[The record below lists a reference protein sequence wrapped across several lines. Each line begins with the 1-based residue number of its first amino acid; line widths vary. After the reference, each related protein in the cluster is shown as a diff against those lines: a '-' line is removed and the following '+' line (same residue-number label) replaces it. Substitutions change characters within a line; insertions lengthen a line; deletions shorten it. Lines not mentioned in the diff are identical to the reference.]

1 MVLQSLIKLQVY
13 WVNLFS
19 MKLFKPK
26 FWDKDKLNFFA
37 LILLPISLALQIL
50 IKIKNIFIIS
60 KTTSIPVICVGNIY
74 VGGTGKTPTSIHLDM
89 ILKKLGKKGVI
100 IKKNHFNQADER
112 MLIQKKASS
121 LISTKNRYLGA
132 VQAVKEGYDLII
144 LDDGLQDKTLFKNLN
159 IVCFNEK
166 QLSGNGLTLPSG
178 PLRESLNSLKK
189 YQIVIINSTKN
200 DKLEKFEKK
209 IKNISNKINIYYS
222 KYVPDPLKIKK
233 FNDKKVLSFAGIGS
247 PKNFFDLLENNKL
260 NIVRKIS
267 FPDHYNYS
275 KNEIENL
282 IILAKKEDLQII
294 TTEKDYL
301 RIKKFQFKEIDYLSV
316 SLKIHDE
323 DLLIKEIKKIL

>member
-1 MVLQSLIKLQVY
+1 
-13 WVNLFS
+13 

-37 LILLPISLALQIL
+37 LTLLPISFTLQIL
-50 IKIKNIFIIS
+50 IKIKNIFIMS

-74 VGGTGKTPTSIHLDM
+74 IGGTGKTPTSIHLDM
-89 ILKKLGKKGVI
+89 ILKKLGKKVVI
-100 IKKNHFNQADER
+100 IKKNYSNQADEQ
-112 MLIQKKASS
+112 MLIKKNSSS
-121 LISTKNRYLGA
+121 LISAKNRFLGV
-132 VQAVKEGYDLII
+132 VQAVKEGYDLVI

-166 QLSGNGLTLPSG
+166 QLTGNGLTLPSG

-200 DKLEKFEKK
+200 YKLKKFEEK

-233 FNDKKVLSFAGIGS
+233 FRDKKILSFAGIGN
-247 PKNFFDLLENNKL
+247 PKNFFDLLEKNKL
-260 NIVRKIS
+260 NIVKKIS

-275 KNEIENL
+275 KNEIKNL
-282 IILAKKEDLQII
+282 IISAKKEGLQIV

-301 RIKKFQFKEIDYLSV
+301 RIKNFQFKEIDYLSV
-316 SLKIHDE
+316 SLKIHNE
-323 DLLIKEIKKIL
+323 NLLIKEIKKYL

>member
-1 MVLQSLIKLQVY
+1 
-13 WVNLFS
+13 
-19 MKLFKPK
+19 
-26 FWDKDKLNFFA
+26 
-37 LILLPISLALQIL
+37 
-50 IKIKNIFIIS
+50 
-60 KTTSIPVICVGNIY
+60 
-74 VGGTGKTPTSIHLDM
+74 
-89 ILKKLGKKGVI
+89 
-100 IKKNHFNQADER
+100 
-112 MLIQKKASS
+112 MLIQKTASS

-233 FNDKKVLSFAGIGS
+233 FNDKKVLSFAGIGN

-301 RIKKFQFKEIDYLSV
+301 RIKKFQFKEIDYLPV